1 MKKLNIEHSVLPGLR
16 IIKTIVALV
25 IVMIMSICSNGVLA
39 PYDMAVVAILA
50 MQDDVAKSFK
60 EVKNRI
66 GSTIIGGIIGTI
78 AMVIGYITNESILK
92 LLMVPLGIFFIL
104 YLCSK
109 LINRTEFIIIACY
122 VFLSITLEEAP
133 EISWIYPIKIMITTI
148 VASIVAMIVNLYDPR
163 KKQRVRVYN
172 EKNK

>member
-1 MKKLNIEHSVLPGLR
+1 MNNPFDL
-16 IIKTIVALV
+16 
-25 IVMIMSICSNGVLA
+25 
-39 PYDMAVVAILA
+39 
-50 MQDDVAKSFK
+50 
-60 EVKNRI
+60 
-66 GSTIIGGIIGTI
+66 
-78 AMVIGYITNESILK
+78 LK
-92 LLMVPLGIFFIL
+92 LYHVAQLQEDVLTEGTYNNFDFFIL

>member
-109 LINRTEFIIIACY
+109 
-122 VFLSITLEEAP
+122 
-133 EISWIYPIKIMITTI
+133 
-148 VASIVAMIVNLYDPR
+148 
-163 KKQRVRVYN
+163 
-172 EKNK
+172 